1 MDEIQ
6 TIKTGKKNDLTKN
19 IQPILQ
25 SIIKYG
31 KNIKLVLM
39 SATPMFDRPD
49 EIIFYTL
56 QINGATLYGFT
67 TE

>member
-1 MDEIQ
+1 MDEIH

-31 KNIKLVLM
+31 KNSNNLLI
-39 SATPMFDRPD
+39 
-49 EIIFYTL
+49 
-56 QINGATLYGFT
+56 
-67 TE
+67 